1 MARAE
6 TYDAPEADRAN
17 GCLHPR
23 SVYDLVGHT
32 DAQAQFAELLEKN
45 HLHHA
50 WLISGPSGIGKAT
63 LAYRMV
69 RRVLGGVPLTQG
81 ALDVPADDPTAQ
93 RIQSLGHGDFHLVRR
108 PYDEK
113 TKKIRAE
120 IPVSEARKISSFFT
134 RKAAE
139 GGWRVCLIDGI
150 DDMNRN
156 ASNAV
161 LKTLEEPPEKALL
174 ILLTK
179 SPGKLLPTIRS
190 RCHHTPLRAV
200 PADEL
205 QNWLKSKVDGVQNDD
220 FDAAVRLSGGAPGK
234 ALALIQNADTVLR
247 PLGNFMRGFPQ
258 VNGRLLH
265 TISDMLAPPKADI
278 SYQLFW
284 DALGE
289 IVQAQAIYSSTGAW
303 ESAYKPMAL
312 GHDVKTWLR
321 LYEELKHMRAAQ
333 SGLNMNKKTVLLQV
347 LTMIGTGRC

>member
-6 TYDAPEADRAN
+6 TYEAPEADRAN

-23 SVYDLVGHT
+23 SVYDLVGHHET
-32 DAQAQFAELLEKN
+32 EAQFAGLLAQN
-45 HLHHA
+45 RLHHA

-69 RRVLGGVPLTQG
+69 RRVLGGVPQTAG
-81 ALDVPADDPTAQ
+81 ALDVPESDPTAQ
-93 RIQSLGHGDFHLVRR
+93 RIQSLGHGDFNLVRR

-120 IPVSEARKISSFFT
+120 IPVSEARKISGFFT
-134 RKAAE
+134 RMASE

-150 DDMNRN
+150 DEMNRN

-190 RCHHTPLRAV
+190 RCLHAPLRPV
-200 PADEL
+200 PEDA
-205 QNWLKSKVDGVQNDD
+205 LKSWLLGKIDGGQNDD
-220 FDAAVRLSGGAPGK
+220 FDAAVKLSGGAPGK

-247 PLGNFMRGFPQ
+247 PLGNFMRGFPNI
-258 VNGRLLH
+258 NGRLLH
-265 TISDMLAPPKADI
+265 SISDMLALAKADI

-289 IVQAQAIYSSTGAW
+289 IVQAQAVYGSTGEW
-303 ESAYKPMAL
+303 GSAYKPMAL

-321 LYEELKHMRAAQ
+321 IHEELKHMRAAQ
-333 SGLNMNKKTVLLQV
+333 SGLNMNKKTVLLQA